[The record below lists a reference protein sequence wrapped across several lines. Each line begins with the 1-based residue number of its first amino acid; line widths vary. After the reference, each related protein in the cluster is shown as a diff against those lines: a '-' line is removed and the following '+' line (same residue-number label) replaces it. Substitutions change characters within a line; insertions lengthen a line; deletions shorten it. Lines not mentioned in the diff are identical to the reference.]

1 MVFLCNNKWSP
12 PWPCYW
18 SLSHGK
24 LKPVLQKKLQIKRIN
39 KIARKVFWKIMEQV
53 ILEAIIGHTMDWW
66 LGTDSVDL
74 PKANQGL
81 TKPVA
86 FYDALT
92 GLVDKTRPVLVYW
105 DFSKT
110 FGTVSLIMLVVKQ
123 VRYSL
128 PTIGWVENQKIW
140 NCDQQFKAQQLMAS
154 C

>member
-1 MVFLCNNKWSP
+1 M
-12 PWPCYW
+12 
-18 SLSHGK
+18 
-24 LKPVLQKKLQIKRIN
+24 LQIKRIN
-39 KIARKVFWKIMEQV
+39 KIARKVFCKIMEQV

-81 TKPVA
+81 TKLVA
-86 FYDALT
+86 FYDGLT
-92 GLVDKTRPVLVYW
+92 GLLDKARAVLVVYW

-110 FGTVSLIMLVVKQ
+110 FGTVSLIILVVKQ